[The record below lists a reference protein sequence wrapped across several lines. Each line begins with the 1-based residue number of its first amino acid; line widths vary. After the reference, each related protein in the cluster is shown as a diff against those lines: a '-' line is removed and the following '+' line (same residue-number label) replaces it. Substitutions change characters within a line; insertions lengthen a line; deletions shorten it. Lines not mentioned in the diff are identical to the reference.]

1 MKGGIGSSSLILG
14 DVVVA
19 ALAVVNA
26 AGDVLDWSSGQIVA
40 GARGP
45 DGTLADSVKVMHGL
59 VTGRPAGAVQ
69 DPALG
74 STTLVV
80 VATNV
85 DLQKTALTKVASMA
99 NCGGARA
106 VRPYHTTG
114 DGDQLF
120 AVSTRKMEKP
130 DLQLTVIGALAADVV
145 ADAIV
150 RAVRA
155 AKSVPGWSGLA
166 SGQAG

>member
-1 MKGGIGSSSLILG
+1 MSPAKAS
-14 DVVVA
+14 
-19 ALAVVNA
+19 
-26 AGDVLDWSSGQIVA
+26 
-40 GARGP
+40 
-45 DGTLADSVKVMHGL
+45 ADSVKVMHGL
-59 VTGRPAGAVQ
+59 VTARPGGAVQ
-69 DPALG
+69 DPVLG

-99 NCGGARA
+99 SCGGARA

-120 AVSTRKMEKP
+120 AVSTRKIDKP
-130 DLQLTVIGALAADVV
+130 DLQLTILGALAADVV

-155 AKSVPGWSGLA
+155 ARSVPGWAGLA
-166 SGQAG
+166 SERVG